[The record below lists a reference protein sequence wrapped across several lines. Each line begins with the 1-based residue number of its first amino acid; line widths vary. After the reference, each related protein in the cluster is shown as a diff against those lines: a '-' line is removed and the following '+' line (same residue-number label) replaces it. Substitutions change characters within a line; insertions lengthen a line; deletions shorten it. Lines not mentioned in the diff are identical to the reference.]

1 MRRRDAGS
9 VVAGGATAAATGAM
23 AGAGVT
29 RTRRRGPSLAAR
41 ESLAAYAFILPSL
54 VGFLVFLAGP
64 VVASLGLSL
73 YDWELLLPPR
83 FIGLANYHA
92 LLQDPRFHQVVL
104 NTAYYV
110 VGVVPLNI
118 VVALGLALWLNRSVR
133 GITLYRSAFF
143 VPVVTSTVAV
153 SLIWMWMYSPNIGLI
168 NTALRWMGVHG
179 PIWLGDTRWAMPAL
193 ILLGVWKGFGYNMVV
208 FLAGLQGIPVSLY
221 EAAAIDG
228 ANPRQ
233 RFRYVTLPLLS
244 PTTFL
249 AVVLTMIS
257 SFQVFE
263 SAYVMTGGGPV
274 NATNTIVLYIYQN
287 GFQYFKMGYAS
298 ALAWG
303 LFAVIFTLTLAQMKL
318 QRTWV
323 HYE

>member
-1 MRRRDAGS
+1 MKTRATGPTAVGRAALPVTAGAARARRR
-9 VVAGGATAAATGAM
+9 
-23 AGAGVT
+23 
-29 RTRRRGPSLAAR
+29 RTRRRGLSLAAR

-54 VGFLVFLAGP
+54 IGFLAFLVGP
-64 VVASLGLSL
+64 IVVSLALSL

-83 FIGLANYHA
+83 FVAWANYQA
-92 LLQDPRFHQVVL
+92 LLHDTRFREVVL

-118 VVALGLALWLNRSVR
+118 VIALGLALWLNRRVR
-133 GITLYRSAFF
+133 GVILYRSAFF

-153 SLIWMWMYSPNIGLI
+153 SLIWMWMYSPGVGLV
-168 NTALRWMGVHG
+168 NTALRWVGVHG

-208 FLAGLQGIPVSLY
+208 FLAGLQGIPASLH

-228 ANPRQ
+228 ATPRQ

-249 AVVLTMIS
+249 AMVLTMIS

-303 LFAVIFTLTLAQMKL
+303 LFAVIFTLTLLQMKL

>member
-1 MRRRDAGS
+1 
-9 VVAGGATAAATGAM
+9 VVGGAALPTAGGPARALGM
-23 AGAGVT
+23 RV
-29 RTRRRGPSLAAR
+29 RRRGLSLAAK
-41 ESLAAYAFILPSL
+41 EALAAYAFILPSL
-54 VGFLVFLAGP
+54 LGFLVFLAGP
-64 VVASLGLSL
+64 VAVSLGLSL

-83 FIGLANYHA
+83 LTGLANYQA
-92 LLQDPRFHQVVL
+92 LLHDTRFHVVVQ

-118 VVALGLALWLNRSVR
+118 IVALGLALWLNRRIR

-153 SLIWMWMYSPNIGLI
+153 SLIWMWMYSPNVGLI
-168 NTALRWMGVHG
+168 NTALRWIGVHG
-179 PIWLGDTRWAMPAL
+179 PTWLGDTRWAMPAL

-208 FLAGLQGIPVSLY
+208 FLAGLQGIPANLY

-303 LFAVIFTLTLAQMKL
+303 LFVVIFTLTLLQMRL

>member
-1 MRRRDAGS
+1 MKPRDAGS
-9 VVAGGATAAATGAM
+9 TVAGGRALPVAGRPAPVLGA
-23 AGAGVT
+23 
-29 RTRRRGPSLAAR
+29 RTRRRGLSLAAR

-83 FIGLANYHA
+83 FIGLANYQA
-92 LLQDPRFHQVVL
+92 LLHDMRFRQVVM

-118 VVALGLALWLNRSVR
+118 VVALGLALWLNRSIR

-153 SLIWMWMYSPNIGLI
+153 SLIWMWMYSPQVGLI
-168 NTALRWMGVHG
+168 NTGLRWIGVHG
-179 PIWLGDTRWAMPAL
+179 PLWLGDTRWAMPAL

-208 FLAGLQGIPVSLY
+208 FLAGLQGIPAALY

-233 RFRYVTLPLLS
+233 RFQYVTLPLLS

-303 LFAVIFTLTLAQMKL
+303 LFAVIFTLTLFQMKL